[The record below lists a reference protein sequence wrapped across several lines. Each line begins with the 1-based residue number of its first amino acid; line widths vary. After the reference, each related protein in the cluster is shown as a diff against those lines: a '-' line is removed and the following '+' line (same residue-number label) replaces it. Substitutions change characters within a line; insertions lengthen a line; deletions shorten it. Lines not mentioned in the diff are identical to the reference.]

1 MGDSVGLQK
10 IEDTLRSKFKL
21 TKKLNPTCITGVQI
35 ERVRGKNGWTK
46 LHQTNY
52 IIDFLKEQGMDKAR
66 PVDTPM
72 DPGSAKTLME
82 LPQDM
87 FTEDSIKIYQ
97 IIVGV
102 LIWLQTRTR
111 PDLDFAVNL
120 ASRFLRCASQRHV
133 DIVKGRILRYLN
145 GTRNYG
151 LVFFAGRTDWVL
163 SGCSDADLAGDLKSA
178 RSTLS
183 YNTRLG
189 EFGCISSS
197 SFLERKICTSTGQAE
212 TYAYA
217 RLCKEVIWER
227 GMLREMGFPQSS
239 PTEIQT
245 DNQGVLIQSQKSVNH
260 SVAKHYRIAQ
270 AFIRQLVASGVVQGC
285 DVKSGDNSSDIGT
298 KPLLTEP
305 FVRHRHAI
313 MGPQEPPI

>member
-1 MGDSVGLQK
+1 
-10 IEDTLRSKFKL
+10 
-21 TKKLNPTCITGVQI
+21 
-35 ERVRGKNGWTK
+35 
-46 LHQTNY
+46 
-52 IIDFLKEQGMDKAR
+52 MDKAR

-82 LPQDM
+82 LPQDK

-197 SFLERKICTSTGQAE
+197 SFLERKICTSTG
-212 TYAYA
+212 
-217 RLCKEVIWER
+217 
-227 GMLREMGFPQSS
+227 
-239 PTEIQT
+239 
-245 DNQGVLIQSQKSVNH
+245 
-260 SVAKHYRIAQ
+260 
-270 AFIRQLVASGVVQGC
+270 
-285 DVKSGDNSSDIGT
+285 
-298 KPLLTEP
+298 
-305 FVRHRHAI
+305 
-313 MGPQEPPI
+313 